1 MQGYLSST
9 TGGSNPSRSRADQAM
24 AELKVKPPLRP
35 EAQPATATVLQD
47 SFLRVQHAE
56 ALRLHGRFDQAQAI
70 CKSLLRSNPDYV
82 AALHTLGLVLADQE
96 RHRDAL
102 SYLVRAAMLNPLG
115 WTALTALAGVYL
127 RLGAIEMAAQTVEQA
142 IAIEPG
148 DAGVLLMLGDIR
160 REQCEYEIA
169 RDAYRRALTID
180 PGMVEAEIG
189 MGWCCA
195 EIGDFAKAV
204 EVFEG
209 VAGRNPRLIEPL
221 RALAA
226 FPAGEGRINLL
237 AQLERMTQDR
247 RDDDAEFQ
255 ISAVFIRSAALDRAG
270 RHAEAWQCA
279 GDANRTMLRGMTNSL
294 KQLAESRRASLA
306 TLCEQKETSERREPG
321 GGEIPLSLFILGPS
335 RSGKSTME
343 KLVSGLAGVKRGY
356 ENPIVELAVRRTFQ
370 LSSLPTDTRLSQLPP
385 PAHPLCRRI
394 YLLELR
400 RRIGQARIFT
410 NTNSAGIFEAASMAT
425 VFERTRFIL
434 VKRKL
439 DDNLLQIY
447 LRKYGAANAYAYD
460 LKAAHEH
467 ISWYHQMIDL
477 MAAKFPSIVRIIHY
491 EDMVADPDLAL
502 RMAAG
507 LCEVSVHDGH
517 STTITGDPD
526 CAAPYREFI
535 SAELDG

>member
-1 MQGYLSST
+1 
-9 TGGSNPSRSRADQAM
+9 M

-47 SFLRVQHAE
+47 SFLRVQQAE

-70 CKSLLRSNPDYV
+70 CESLLRSNPDYV

-102 SYLVRAAMLNPLG
+102 SYLVRAVMLNPLG

-127 RLGAIEMAAQTVEQA
+127 RLGAIEMAAQTIEQA

-148 DAGVLLMLGDIR
+148 DAGVHLMLGDIR

-204 EVFEG
+204 EAFEG
-209 VAGRNPRLIEPL
+209 AAGRNPRLIEPL

-226 FPAGEGRINLL
+226 FPAGEVRINLL
-237 AQLERMTQDR
+237 AQLERMARDR

-255 ISAVFIRSAALDRAG
+255 ISAAFIRSAALDRAG
-270 RHAEAWQCA
+270 RHAEAWKCV
-279 GDANRTMLRGMTNSL
+279 GDANRTMLRGMTSSL
-294 KQLAESRRASLA
+294 KQLAENRRTSLA
-306 TLCEQKETSERREPG
+306 TLREQKETSERREPS
-321 GGEIPLSLFILGPS
+321 GGEIPISLFILGPS

-370 LSSLPTDTRLSQLPP
+370 LSALPTDSRLSQLPP

-394 YLLELR
+394 YLLELTR
-400 RRIGQARIFT
+400 RTGQARIFT
-410 NTNSAGIFEAASMAT
+410 NTNSAGIFEAASIAT
-425 VFERTRFIL
+425 VFDRTRFIL

-439 DDNLLQIY
+439 DDNLLRIY
-447 LRKYGAANAYAYD
+447 LRKYGEANAYAYD
-460 LKAAHEH
+460 LKTAREH
-467 ISWYHQMIDL
+467 IQWYHQMIDL
-477 MAAKFPSIVRIIHY
+477 MAAKFPNIVRIVHY

-502 RMAAG
+502 RMAAD
-507 LCEVSVHDGH
+507 LCEASVHDGH
-517 STTITGDPD
+517 STSITGDPD

-535 SAELDG
+535 SAELDD